1 MYLLE
6 EQAELLTAEGKTSLV
21 LPQDIL
27 ATILPTVFN
36 PSILDSL
43 MFTSSTMRRLINP
56 FHSIE
61 QQGGPCIEK
70 LLIVIHQ
77 GPEDHGHLQQHKV
90 AMENSMQRSPFN
102 SPLYRGAGALYSLRS
117 TPEAAV
123 FQLTDKSYV

>member
-6 EQAELLTAEGKTSLV
+6 EQSELLTAKGKTSLV

-27 ATILPTVFN
+27 AIILPMVFN

-61 QQGGPCIEK
+61 QQGAPCIEK
-70 LLIVIHQ
+70 LHIVIHQ
-77 GPEDHGHLQQHKV
+77 GTEDRGQMQQHKV
-90 AMENSMQRSPFN
+90 AMENAMQ
-102 SPLYRGAGALYSLRS
+102 
-117 TPEAAV
+117 
-123 FQLTDKSYV
+123 